1 MGSGKVVTIQGKKI
15 IRLVTMT
22 GFFQERQTKLRVND
36 WQRSLERFFELQTV
50 ESTIALLVVV
60 SAALKPVLYSPTRV
74 MDAVNKMLT
83 PEPSLPH

>member
-1 MGSGKVVTIQGKKI
+1 
-15 IRLVTMT
+15 MT